1 MTAVLGMIIF
11 IDDYFNSLAVGQI
24 ARPLTDRHKISRA
37 KLAYY
42 IDSTSAPVT
51 VLSPISSWGAYI
63 IGIIG
68 SIFAANQITDIQPL
82 EAFVKMI
89 PLNLYAWAALLL
101 VFMTAWFKLDVG
113 PLRKHEQKAM
123 NTGQLYDE
131 TKKITGDLSNTFEP
145 HTQGKIY

>member
-51 VLSPISSWGAYI
+51 VISPISSWGAYI
-63 IGIIG
+63 IGVLG
-68 SIFAANQITDIQPL
+68 SIFAVNQITDLQPI
-82 EAFVKMI
+82 EAFIKMI
-89 PLNLYAWAALLL
+89 PLNLYAFAALLL
-101 VFMTAWFKLDVG
+101 VFLVALGRLVIG
-113 PLRKHEQKAM
+113 PMKKHEELALQ
-123 NTGQLYDE
+123 DR
-131 TKKITGDLSNTFEP
+131 
-145 HTQGKIY
+145 